1 MMQGTT
7 STGFAYEI
15 SDDNIDDYDLL
26 ETLCEVD
33 NGNNSLIPKVAK
45 LMLGKE
51 QLDALKDHLRNEDGR
66 VRTSDMFRE
75 IMEIMRGNNDGKN
88 L

>member
-1 MMQGTT
+1 MVQGTT
-7 STGFAYEI
+7 STGFTYEI